1 MEEKSY
7 YVHILASGQHGAL
20 YVGVTNSLERRI
32 AEHRAKQ
39 VAGFTKKYDVDRLVW
54 WMGFG
59 EITERSPWR
68 RSSSAGGVSGRST

>member
-32 AEHRAKQ
+32 AEHRQ
-39 VAGFTKKYDVDRLVW
+39 T
-54 WMGFG
+54 
-59 EITERSPWR
+59 
-68 RSSSAGGVSGRST
+68 SGRLHQEI